1 MKKLVALIMLVGAF
15 SSTANADQRI
25 VSKSYTYATVTSYES
40 AQSAFE
46 MIQDKRS
53 QISHK
58 NKQLR
63 KNAAYDNCR
72 LPNSHSRYLK
82 VGQVSIKQ
90 TLIVRNDEVM
100 TAWTASVGYSLKE
113 CIQN

>member
-1 MKKLVALIMLVGAF
+1 MKKLVALVMLVGAF
-15 SSTANADQRI
+15 SSTASADQRI
-25 VSKSYTYATVTSYES
+25 VSKNYTYAKVTSFDS
-40 AQSAFE
+40 AQSALE

-53 QISHK
+53 EISHK

-90 TLIVRNDEVM
+90 SLIVRNDEVK
-100 TAWTASVGYSLKE
+100 TAWIGSVGYSLKE